1 MTGEEILRYDLGEDF
16 SIETAVVFGELYKNG
31 DVHNSALVDI
41 IHTFHYLA
49 DLRKSLSAGHKTVIG
64 YE

>member
-1 MTGEEILRYDLGEDF
+1 MNENQAIIN
-16 SIETAVVFGELYKNG
+16 IETNYHLSFIFTL
-31 DVHNSALVDI
+31 HNPALVDI